1 MENFHREHRNYYF
14 HHTILTRIR
23 TTCGKSDIHCA
34 HRVLFG
40 SRGMDEFM
48 ITVISIIIML
58 VAVLLFA
65 NNEPTLGI
73 ILFLMSLGLWGD
85 CND

>member
-1 MENFHREHRNYYF
+1 
-14 HHTILTRIR
+14 
-23 TTCGKSDIHCA
+23 
-34 HRVLFG
+34 
-40 SRGMDEFM
+40 M